1 MSVSS
6 ARTRCGLYMAAKKR
20 PKFDAFVDYAW
31 ARGIDIVDL
40 ALDDAPDVFTPHLGL
55 DVVLHKF
62 TDDLATAHGDAG
74 AARRL
79 ANFEALLASHT
90 HTHLALVDPLP
101 GIRPLLNRAEMQRVL
116 ADVIATHAIDAD
128 LPKWVAISDADRHT
142 ETMRL
147 ALQAA
152 GMRPPFLCK
161 PEAACGVRHSH
172 DMAVFSDSRQLEQY
186 TVPAPFTIQEFLN
199 HGGVVF
205 KIYVLGD
212 TWFADSRESLPD
224 AHATTPLTPFNSQSL
239 KAAAAEPALH
249 SRKLH
254 SKRDI
259 IQGLGAETHTH

>member
-128 LPKWVAISDADRHT
+128 LPKWVAIALNLLPQGKLS
-142 ETMRL
+142 L
-147 ALQAA
+147 AAVKVQVLHAA
-152 GMRPPFLCK
+152 
-161 PEAACGVRHSH
+161 
-172 DMAVFSDSRQLEQY
+172 Q
-186 TVPAPFTIQEFLN
+186 
-199 HGGVVF
+199 
-205 KIYVLGD
+205 
-212 TWFADSRESLPD
+212 REN
-224 AHATTPLTPFNSQSL
+224 TPLSWVSWL
-239 KAAAAEPALH
+239 DVLVGCEERGIDAARVLDLQEAWVA
-249 SRKLH
+249 
-254 SKRDI
+254 
-259 IQGLGAETHTH
+259 